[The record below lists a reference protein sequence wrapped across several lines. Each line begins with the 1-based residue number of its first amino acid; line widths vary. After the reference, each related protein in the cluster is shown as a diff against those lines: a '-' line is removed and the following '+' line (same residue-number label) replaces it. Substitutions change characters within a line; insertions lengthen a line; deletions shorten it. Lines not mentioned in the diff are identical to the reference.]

1 MNRLTKKLSL
11 LGATVAVTSA
21 LSLVGGSS
29 AKAATVTTTAYSG
42 SGSVIANQFG
52 YTGSLAQE
60 FTVTAPVTIDLLGAF
75 DPGDIAIPSGVSIT
89 VSLYST
95 SGLVA
100 TATLTSASNTTL
112 VNNFLYT
119 SIASTNLGDG
129 SYEIVASG
137 FGQSPYG
144 DYNST
149 ISSPSGAITENTS
162 VGGGNITYGD
172 SYYGSITSYGSGTDA
187 PGVVFGAGSF
197 ANVIPAVPEP
207 LSVGGTVIAAGLGIW
222 LKKKRASA
230 AQ

>member
-42 SGSVIANQFG
+42 SDVAGNQAW
-52 YTGSLAQE
+52 TGSLAQE
-60 FTVTAPVTIDLLGAF
+60 FTVNTPVTINLLGAF
-75 DPGDIAIPSGVSIT
+75 DPGSIAIPSGVNIT

-95 SGLVA
+95 TGVVTSV
-100 TATLTSASNTTL
+100 TLNSSSSTTL

-119 SIASTNLGDG
+119 SITPTTLSDG
-129 SYEIVASG
+129 NYEIVATG
-137 FGQSPYG
+137 FGSSYEN
-144 DYNST
+144 YNSNV
-149 ISSPSGAITENTS
+149 SNSGAITENTS
-162 VGGGNITYGD
+162 VGGGTITYGAN
-172 SYYGSITSYGSGTDA
+172 YYGSISSYGTGTQDTA
-187 PGVVFGAGSF
+187 GVVYGAGSF
-197 ANVIPAVPEP
+197 ADLVPGVPEP